1 MLIAIFLMTI
11 KLLISSSMTVQLN
24 YERLSF
30 ELGVL
35 M

>member
-1 MLIAIFLMTI
+1 MLIAIFLMTK
-11 KLLISSSMTVQLN
+11 KLLISSSMTARLD
-24 YERLSF
+24 YERMSF